1 MMLERPKSLTA
12 VVHVNFK
19 YSESESK
26 KISESEIEIL
36 NRVLD
41 KASELT
47 PDMQEILVKFA
58 EYMNKVQEQNRAEP
72 E

>member
-1 MMLERPKSLTA
+1 MMLEKPKSLTA

-19 YSESESK
+19 YGESESK
-26 KISESEIEIL
+26 KINENEIEIL

-58 EYMNKVQEQNRAEP
+58 EYMNKLKKKDGAEP